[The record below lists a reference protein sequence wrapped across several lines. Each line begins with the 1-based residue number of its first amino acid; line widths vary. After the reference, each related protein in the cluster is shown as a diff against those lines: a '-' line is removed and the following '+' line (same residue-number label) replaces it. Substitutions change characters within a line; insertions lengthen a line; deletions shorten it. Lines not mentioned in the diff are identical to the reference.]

1 LRNITFNKAPN
12 LLIATLEDKLTVWE
26 LELELLPE
34 PQGLTTTV
42 VTIVTY
48 PTIKVLE
55 EKEHRIGELEGLYT
69 PNLVLGELGLRGA
82 IL

>member
-1 LRNITFNKAPN
+1 VIFNKALD
-12 LLIATLEDKLTVWE
+12 LLIATLEDKLTIWE
-26 LELELLPE
+26 LELELPPK
-34 PQGLTTTV
+34 PQGSTTTV

-55 EKEHRIGELEGLYT
+55 EKEHCIGELKGLRT
-69 PNLVLGELGLRGA
+69 PNLILGELDLRGA